1 MKFHWV
7 VGGRRPACQI
17 GDVRRR
23 LEGDLDIHVTQHLPL
38 TPFVQTE
45 LFFQDVDECHR
56 ARGLAT
62 LETGLHLAY
71 EIRREIAPYIELN
84 YETGLGA
91 TRSHL

>member
-1 MKFHWV
+1 M
-7 VGGRRPACQI
+7 
-17 GDVRRR
+17 
-23 LEGDLDIHVTQHLPL
+23 
-38 TPFVQTE
+38 QTE

-91 TRSHL
+91 TRSLL